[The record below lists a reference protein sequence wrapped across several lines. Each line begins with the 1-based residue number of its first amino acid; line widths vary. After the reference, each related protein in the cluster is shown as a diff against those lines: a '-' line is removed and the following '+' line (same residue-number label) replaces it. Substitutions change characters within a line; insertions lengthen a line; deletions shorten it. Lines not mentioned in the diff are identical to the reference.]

1 MSAVLTPG
9 RAAALPDRSP
19 RCRARPIAE
28 TTAIDA
34 NRAWEIDRALMLER
48 SERRAWW
55 VAIAGL
61 VLGLIGIAAVFVQGP
76 LRRVVE
82 IPIVVDR
89 VTGEATIQQRLS
101 VETIPPME
109 ALDKHNLAT
118 FVRAREGY
126 SWMFLQRDFDQVARM
141 AVPAVFA
148 DYNRQFE
155 GDGALQKKIGASR
168 GLAHQHRRRAPGR
181 RPGAAAT
188 SGEATVTYDKVV
200 RLTDRNLP
208 EVTTRHVAS
217 VVYQYQPKVLAKER
231 DRLENPFGFVVTA
244 YRSDPEINTRRA
256 GSQAM
261 KRPTVR
267 WLALRALRALL
278 GRAAAG
284 AHRSRRP
291 APARSGLRPARR
303 GHRAGQARR
312 GDARGARRR
321 RVDHRGRRRLGW
333 RLHQGRRRL
342 VRRRAAGWA
351 QPLRQGQEHGQR
363 RRTTWPWS
371 PTGARTPSAS
381 WCWPTAIRKPPVYR
395 LVVKAPA
402 ARTGRLG
409 APRAARRRA
418 AARRCRP
425 CHRLRRRRKWS
436 PSACRPSRR

>member
-9 RAAALPDRSP
+9 RAAALPDRS
-19 RCRARPIAE
+19 RDTGKAVAE

-34 NRAWEIDRALMLER
+34 NRAWEVDRALMLER

-61 VLGLIGIAAVFVQGP
+61 MLGLIGIAAVFVQGP

-89 VTGEATIQQRLS
+89 VTGEATIQQRLA

-155 GDGALQKKIGASR
+155 GDGALQKKIGAAEDWR
-168 GLAHQHRRRAPGR
+168 INVIGVRLAASGRAGNK
-181 RPGAAAT
+181 
-188 SGEATVTYDKVV
+188 GEATVTYDKVV

-208 EVTTRHVAS
+208 EVITRHVAS

-244 YRSDPEINTRRA
+244 YRSDPEINTVA
-256 GSQAM
+256 
-261 KRPTVR
+261 P
-267 WLALRALRALL
+267 
-278 GRAAAG
+278 G
-284 AHRSRRP
+284 A
-291 APARSGLRPARR
+291 
-303 GHRAGQARR
+303 
-312 GDARGARRR
+312 
-321 RVDHRGRRRLGW
+321 
-333 RLHQGRRRL
+333 
-342 VRRRAAGWA
+342 
-351 QPLRQGQEHGQR
+351 
-363 RRTTWPWS
+363 
-371 PTGARTPSAS
+371 
-381 WCWPTAIRKPPVYR
+381 KP
-395 LVVKAPA
+395 
-402 ARTGRLG
+402 
-409 APRAARRRA
+409 
-418 AARRCRP
+418 
-425 CHRLRRRRKWS
+425 
-436 PSACRPSRR
+436 